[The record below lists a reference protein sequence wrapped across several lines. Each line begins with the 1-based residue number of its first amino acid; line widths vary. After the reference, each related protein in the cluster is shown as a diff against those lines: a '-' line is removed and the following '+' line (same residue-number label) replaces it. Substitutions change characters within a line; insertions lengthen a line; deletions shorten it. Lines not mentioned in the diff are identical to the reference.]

1 MKQDISKELIFSHFA
16 HKSSP
21 LQRKMIDEW
30 LQIEA
35 NEEQYFA
42 WLEEWEQTHPQYLP
56 QSELALENYEAFL
69 EANPHTHLQA
79 ELAASEPVVSSN
91 RRYWFRWLAAASVV
105 LVLGGV
111 GWLFRG
117 SLLYQT
123 YQTAFGETK
132 SLLLPDGS
140 KVTLN
145 ANSLLRLP
153 RFGFGTKNREVF
165 LKGEA
170 SFSVTHT
177 PDHQKFVVKT
187 NKQFEVVVLGT
198 EFSVYA
204 RQRISKVVLSKGK
217 VQVRY
222 QQGRTQ
228 KQIVL
233 TPGDLVTLDRENNM
247 DKKAV
252 SHPQNYAAW
261 EQKRFVFEETS
272 LQDVAYLLQ
281 ENYGLEVEI
290 KDKDLS
296 ERVIMGSFRAENV
309 DQLLQSISELL
320 DISVVRQ
327 GNRVQLSDK

>member
-1 MKQDISKELIFSHFA
+1 MKRDISKELIFSHFA

-30 LQIEA
+30 LQTEA

-42 WLEEWEQTHPQYLP
+42 WLEEWENTHPQYLP
-56 QSELALENYEAFL
+56 KSEAALENYEAFL
-69 EANPHTHLQA
+69 EANPHSQLPT
-79 ELAASEPVVSSN
+79 EMPASESVVSSN

-111 GWLFRG
+111 GWLFRS

-132 SLLLPDGS
+132 SVRLPDGS

-290 KDKDLS
+290 KDKELS